1 MIGGKTTVLD
11 SDWRIM
17 TSSAHPLI
25 PVPLDESD
33 VIRARGLVI
42 GGKTASPLLIGAL

>member
-17 TSSAHPLI
+17 TSSAY